1 MTKVDHNLWRN
12 RCPECDEVEC
22 TCDCL
27 YEYYDDNDF
36 CLDDPEPPSEP
47 LKVPLIDLSNFGKEK
62 TK

>member
-22 TCDCL
+22 ICDCPH
-27 YEYYDDNDF
+27 YGDDN
-36 CLDDPEPPSEP
+36 CLDYPEPPSEP

-62 TK
+62 SK